1 MKHTIRFSV
10 EIDFDTPSLRVLPED
25 AGADFR
31 YLDQL
36 LDALSQLVRD
46 TPWPGSVQGEFLDY
60 VTRDVYEF
68 ACAIRMEAAA
78 GRWTAAMSLIRPLQE
93 RSEYALAAAID
104 SSFRDTYVEYINTQI
119 DTKFTASSRKRPLVQ
134 IARGAINRWAKESHG
149 KDGLLE
155 TSITLN
161 KIGSEILHHG
171 IGFSGEAEEI
181 VQARPWLLRMASG
194 RVQCGMAKV
203 MLAIKVM
210 GGNDTDA
217 WRRASAIVTL
227 A

>member
-1 MKHTIRFSV
+1 MKHTIKCSL

-25 AGADFR
+25 VGADFR

-46 TPWPGSVQGEFLDY
+46 TPWPESAQGEFLDY

-68 ACAIRMEAAA
+68 ACAIRMEAAV
-78 GRWTAAMSLIRPLQE
+78 GRWTAAMSLIRPLRE
-93 RSEYALAAAID
+93 RSEYALAAAVD
-104 SSFRDTYVEYINTQI
+104 SGFRDRYVEYMKTQI
-119 DTKFTASSRKRPLVQ
+119 DEKFTGRSRQLVET
-134 IARGAINRWAKESHG
+134 ARGAINRWAKKSHG

-155 TSITLN
+155 TSKTLN
-161 KIGSEILHHG
+161 KIGSEVLHHG

-181 VQARPWLLRMASG
+181 VEARPWLLKMVSG
-194 RVQCGMAKV
+194 RVQCGMAYV
-203 MLAIKVM
+203 MLAIKVV
-210 GGNDTDA
+210 GENDTDA

>member
-1 MKHTIRFSV
+1 MKHTIRFSL
-10 EIDFDTPSLRVLPED
+10 EIDFDAPSLRVLPED

-46 TPWPGSVQGEFLDY
+46 TPWPGSAQGEFLDY
-60 VTRDVYEF
+60 VARDVYEF
-68 ACAIRMEAAA
+68 ACAIRMKAAA

-93 RSEYALAAAID
+93 RSEYALAAAVD
-104 SSFRDTYVEYINTQI
+104 SGFRAGYIEYMNTQI
-119 DTKFTASSRKRPLVQ
+119 DEKFTGRSRQRSLVET
-134 IARGAINRWAKESHG
+134 ARGAINRWAKKSHG

-155 TSITLN
+155 TSKTLN

-171 IGFSGEAEEI
+171 IGFSGEAEEL
-181 VQARPWLLRMASG
+181 VEARPGLLRMASG
-194 RVQCGMAKV
+194 RVQCGMANV

-210 GGNDTDA
+210 GADGFAPKVRN
-217 WRRASAIVTL
+217 L
-227 A
+227 ADFCIN